1 MRSSGSVRL
10 LALVALSAMAALPA
24 LGCRRTPSTT
34 GASDA
39 APPSAPTTAGES
51 TQGPTGTDP
60 AAPPP
65 RELPE
70 LEAPRDNL
78 DLELGTT
85 TTPGSAAPPPPSDPF
100 EPAIASV
107 RASAVGCFASLPPG
121 QYSATIAV
129 SVTAAG
135 STVSAS
141 ASGVDDPAVLKCL
154 EQAATRTWPS
164 SPDGR
169 KLSIGVQVKG

>member
-1 MRSSGSVRL
+1 MSLSGSVRVL
-10 LALVALSAMAALPA
+10 ALSAMAALSA
-24 LGCRRTPSTT
+24 LACRRTQTT
-34 GASDA
+34 SATADA
-39 APPSAPTTAGES
+39 APPTAAPTPVEQS

-60 AAPPP
+60 AAPRP
-65 RELPE
+65 RDLPE
-70 LEAPRDNL
+70 LEAPRDNI
-78 DLELGTT
+78 DIELGSKTV
-85 TTPGSAAPPPPSDPF
+85 PGSAAPPAPADPF
-100 EPAIASV
+100 DAAIASV

-135 STVSAS
+135 STVSTS
-141 ASGVDDPAVLKCL
+141 ASGVDDPAVRKCL